1 MADAEMAANLL
12 AHLADELR
20 RKHGVRELSH
30 DLLCKLQKVPA
41 AKVGEHLQRYR

>member
-1 MADAEMAANLL
+1 M

-20 RKHGVRELSH
+20 SKHGVRELNH

-41 AKVGEHLQRYR
+41 AKVSEHLLRYR